1 MRWQLG
7 QKYFPNI
14 LVTCCKKV
22 WLYLL
27 GSVDEWQEVQ
37 WGVVASCLGTHA
49 HMISWGLN
57 EDRSAAC
64 WSNVKV
70 KPWLDA
76 RCPTLSFSSPQQ
88 DTGGKIWWK
97 NFPHV
102 VGCCSKAAQPFAH
115 VEAAG
120 GARDAPLSGDKLVSA
135 AHSGLCFTQLSIKHV
150 LNRSRW
156 IILLTW
162 TWADEQQAVKKKQ
175 QMLLFMH
182 ETPWLCRDTVIC
194 MNNTTYA
201 NVCLNTWGKVRKMQG
216 TDIAHW

>member
-1 MRWQLG
+1 MKTGLLPAEVMWRLNLGWMPGAQLSHS
-7 QKYFPNI
+7 P
-14 LVTCCKKV
+14 
-22 WLYLL
+22 LL
-27 GSVDEWQEVQ
+27 SRTQGEQYDE
-37 WGVVASCLGTHA
+37 
-49 HMISWGLN
+49 
-57 EDRSAAC
+57 
-64 WSNVKV
+64 K
-70 KPWLDA
+70 
-76 RCPTLSFSSPQQ
+76 SSPC
-88 DTGGKIWWK
+88 
-97 NFPHV
+97 V

-216 TDIAHW
+216 TDTAHW